1 MARIRTIKPGFY
13 ASESLSEVSI
23 YAERTFGG
31 LITLVDD
38 SGRIKDN
45 AAIIHGAIWALRPEH
60 TAVDVESDLIQL
72 EKASLICRYTVNGKR
87 YLHLITFGEHQ
98 KISHATESK
107 LPECPHEIHG
117 GYLRDRQSSGEVPE
131 GSRKTPESS
140 GEAPIGSGL
149 GSGLG
154 SGSGSSSEAPPPL
167 PLAPLAESTPTFE
180 DFWDAWPRK
189 TSKADAEKAWKKAI
203 RERASPAAIVEACK
217 SYAERCRLTDRP
229 KDKTPYPATWL
240 NRKSWNDDLDED
252 MPLGPNAPQ
261 PNASSPPMPPWCGH
275 CDRANRWI
283 ELPDGSADRCPD
295 CHPDNARSR
304 T

>member
-117 GYLRDRQSSGEVPE
+117 GYLRDHLSTGEVPE
-131 GSRKTPESS
+131 GSGKTPDSS

-154 SGSGSSSEAPPPL
+154 SGSGSSAEAPPPL
-167 PLAPLAESTPTFE
+167 PLAPLAEKPPNFE
-180 DFWDAWPRK
+180 DFWTSWPRK
-189 TSKADAEKAWKKAI
+189 VGKAAAQKAWTKAVTKQ
-203 RERASPAAIVEACK
+203 RASPAAILAASR
-217 SYAERCRLTDRP
+217 SYAERCRLTGQDP
-229 KDKTPYPATWL
+229 TYIPHASTWL
-240 NRKSWNDDLDED
+240 NRASWDDDLDAVI
-252 MPLGPNAPQ
+252 PLGPGMAPTT
-261 PNASSPPMPPWCGH
+261 APPMPPHCGH
-275 CDRANRWI
+275 CDPANRWI
-283 ELPDGSADRCPD
+283 ELPDGSYDRCPD
-295 CHPDNARSR
+295 CNPDAIRSR